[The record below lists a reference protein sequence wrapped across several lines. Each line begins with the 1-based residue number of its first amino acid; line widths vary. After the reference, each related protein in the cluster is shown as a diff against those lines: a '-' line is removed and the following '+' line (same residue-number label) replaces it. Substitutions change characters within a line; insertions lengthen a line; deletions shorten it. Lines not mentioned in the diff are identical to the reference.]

1 MGNLS
6 LILMGGVM
14 FSKSLFQFSV
24 DLKGAVF
31 PPCSLA

>member
-6 LILMGGVM
+6 LILMGAVM

-24 DLKGAVF
+24 DLQGGSV
-31 PPCSLA
+31 PSL